1 MEAPDTFRFL
11 CKRWHILFVSPLF
24 GLHERAQCCFQLPP
38 LFNGQLSNYP
48 KDCALCH
55 FIKASWGLLLLSW
68 LLHVNRLMSVYGNSH
83 TATWSHIPAKLSF
96 HAPQLCFV
104 FQGCSYLNPLWDTS
118 CSSFRHSETDLC
130 AAPLLLMRVF
140 SFSGSHCSKCGVLCG
155 DSCLCVPPTS

>member
-11 CKRWHILFVSPLF
+11 CKNSQRWHILFVSLLF
-24 GLHERAQCCFQLPP
+24 GLHERAQRCLSLPP

-55 FIKASWGLLLLSW
+55 FIKTSWGLLLLSW

-83 TATWSHIPAKLSF
+83 TATWY
-96 HAPQLCFV
+96 QTV
-104 FQGCSYLNPLWDTS
+104 FSCPSALQCCSYLNPLWDTS
-118 CSSFRHSETDLC
+118 CSSFRYSETDQC
-130 AAPLLLMRVF
+130 AAPLLLMRIF
-140 SFSGSHCSKCGVLCG
+140 LWVLCG